1 MCGICGIYRTDN
13 LAVKPE
19 RVTAMRDIMFTRGP
33 DDAGLS
39 TGDGFGLGHRRLSII
54 DLSVLGR
61 QPMSAGTQTEI
72 VFNGEIYNFR
82 ELRSE
87 LEQDGHSFASNSDT
101 EVLLLGYRAWGV
113 DALVGKLRGMF
124 AFALIDHAKGRIHLA
139 RDPLGKKPLFYY
151 RTEDGELL
159 FASSARALVKG
170 LARTPEINAKAIDGL
185 LWNLYIP
192 GPDTIFKGVKKLPP
206 GSLLSYGKQGDVS
219 MRRYWRPDFIEND
232 FGPTP
237 EEWVEQVD
245 HALRTAIRRRFV
257 ADVPVGVLLSG
268 GIDSGL
274 VAALGAQ
281 ESSELQTFSVA
292 TDDPELD
299 ESPYA
304 AEVAKMY
311 NTNHSTLTV
320 RGGERRNLAR
330 LVQSMGEPFADAS
343 AINVQAI
350 AEVAQ
355 KSVKVVLTGDGG
367 DEAFGGYSFF
377 WAAHHATPWRKNL
390 PAILHPIAGGLGSLL
405 HGNPIRS
412 LSRAGTFLEYVG
424 GPPHKTFVSW
434 NDDPT
439 RAALFTP
446 AFRDQLNGYHPDDH
460 YQRLIAAQ
468 DSSALLVDRLMEA
481 HRQTIL
487 PDDYLSKV
495 DLATM
500 SVSLEA
506 RSPFM
511 DIDLFELAM
520 KIPDKIRFAEG
531 KPKSLLRTL
540 AKKYLP
546 PDTVTRKKLGFVT
559 PVGRWLRD
567 DWRDLVDTYVTG
579 PNVEQRGWFQRKA
592 LENIVARQRGGAN
605 HDYLI
610 WSLLVLELWMQMT
623 VDETLAPDAIL

>member
-13 LAVKPE
+13 LAVNPN
-19 RVTAMRDIMFTRGP
+19 RITAMRDIMLTRGP

-39 TGDGFGLGHRRLSII
+39 AGDGFGLGHRRLSII
-54 DLSVLGR
+54 DLSALGH
-61 QPMSAGTQTEI
+61 QPMSSGGAEI
-72 VFNGEIYNFR
+72 AYNGEIYNFR

-87 LEQDGHSFASNSDT
+87 LEQGGAHFKSNSDT
-101 EVLLLGYRAWGV
+101 EVLLIGYQAWGI
-113 DALVGKLRGMF
+113 DKLVTRLRGMF
-124 AFALIDHAKGRIHLA
+124 AFALIDHHNSKIHLA
-139 RDPLGKKPLFYY
+139 RDPLGKKPLFY
-151 RTEDGELL
+151 TLTDSGELL
-159 FASSARALVKG
+159 FASSTRALIKG
-170 LARTPEINAKAIDGL
+170 LDRTPEVDPRAIDGL

-192 GPDTIFKGVKKLPP
+192 GPGTIFKGVKKLAP
-206 GSLLSYGKQGDVS
+206 GTLLSYDKQGQVR
-219 MRRYWRPDFIEND
+219 MQRYWQPNFIQND

-237 EEWVEQVD
+237 AEWLERVD
-245 HALRTAIRRRFV
+245 QSLRTAIRRRFV

-281 ESSELQTFSVA
+281 ESSDLRTFSVA

-299 ESPYA
+299 ESSHA

-311 NTNHSTLTV
+311 GTNHTTLAV

-355 KSVKVVLTGDGG
+355 QSVKVVLTGDGG

-377 WAAHHATPWRKNL
+377 WAAHHASQWRKNL
-390 PAILHPIAGGLGSLL
+390 PSVLHPVAAGMAGLLKGSS
-405 HGNPIRS
+405 NRS
-412 LSRAGTFLEYVG
+412 LSRAGTLLNYIG
-424 GPPHKTFVSW
+424 GAPHKTFVSW

-439 RAALFTP
+439 RAALFSP
-446 AFRDQLNGYHPDDH
+446 AFREQLNDYHPDDH
-460 YQRLIAAQ
+460 YRRITSAQ
-468 DSSALLVDRLMEA
+468 DSSALLVDRLMEG
-481 HRQTIL
+481 HIQTIL

-511 DIDLFELAM
+511 DLDLFELAM
-520 KIPDKIRFAEG
+520 KIPDHIRFADG
-531 KPKSLLRTL
+531 KPKSLLRSL
-540 AKKYLP
+540 AMKYLP

-559 PVGRWLRD
+559 PIGRWLRE
-567 DWRDLVDTYVTG
+567 DWRDLVDTYVLG
-579 PNVEQRGWFQRKA
+579 PNIEERGWFQRKA
-592 LENIVARQRGGAN
+592 LENIVTRQRSGAN

-623 VDETLAPDAIL
+623 VDETLTADAIL